1 MVVESTQNTN
11 IIHLQ
16 FGKRSKLPLVRI
28 NIPWSTDVKTIATNA
43 AVFVEIKSKQF
54 SIMFQ
59 IQFKKREYGRLS
71 IRFAGAFLIGSIFSF
86 LIFDKI
92 LSTVIEKVSIFVFFC
107 FSMTIQQNIN
117 VFFWIFWN
125 YRYLKMRSKILHTE
139 SEFEAGLFW
148 TKDLWEF
155 TISVNG
161 KNLHIR
167 YFEQRWSKKWGKTA
181 FLANRTICVWV
192 RILYAC

>member
-117 VFFWIFWN
+117 VFF
-125 YRYLKMRSKILHTE
+125 
-139 SEFEAGLFW
+139 
-148 TKDLWEF
+148 
-155 TISVNG
+155 
-161 KNLHIR
+161 
-167 YFEQRWSKKWGKTA
+167 
-181 FLANRTICVWV
+181 
-192 RILYAC
+192 